1 MVLGISF
8 DPAAGER
15 GQIAFAK
22 QLNLDFPL
30 IPDNSRNLGML
41 YEAARSPQQPAPSRM
56 SVLIDK
62 DGIVRHIDR
71 AINVRTH
78 GPDMLVKM
86 RELGMAK

>member
-1 MVLGISF
+1 MGVSF

-15 GQIAFAK
+15 GQLGFAK

-30 IPDNSRNLGML
+30 VPDTGRNLAML
-41 YEAARSPQQPAPSRM
+41 YEAAFNTQQPVPSRM

-71 AINVRTH
+71 AVSVRTH
-78 GPDMLVKM
+78 GPDILAKM